1 VSIKRALLR
10 AFVLLAIF
18 VLFGCS
24 SQGAGPSQKQGPYTI
39 GYDVYWLGN
48 SWSVQLAEEFKAAVE
63 KNKGDIQEI
72 VYTQSDNQPDKQVS
86 NIQSMIAK
94 KVDAIIMTPIS
105 PAAAVPVI
113 KQAEQANIPV
123 ILLGATAD
131 TEDYTSLVTVDD
143 TEFGRVGAKWLAEE
157 LNGKGN
163 IYVLNGVAGI
173 ATHDQRFAGATSV
186 FKDYPDI
193 NIVAEENADWDDAKA
208 KTVTATMLAAHPD
221 VDGVWS
227 QGGSMTLGAIEA
239 FENAG
244 KPLVPMTG
252 EDNNGF
258 LKKWQQLKQ
267 SGNENFDSIG
277 VAKPTWLAES
287 SLETTLK
294 ILKGQDYKKDNIM
307 PPPRITSENLD
318 EYVRPDLPDSFW
330 TSTHLSD
337 ERIKKLYE

>member
-1 VSIKRALLR
+1 M
-10 AFVLLAIF
+10 LLAGMLLAVF
-18 VLFGCS
+18 VLFGCG
-24 SQGAGPSQKQGPYTI
+24 SQQGSAPSQKQGPYTI

-48 SWSVQLAEEFKAAVE
+48 SWSVQLQEEFKAAVA
-63 KNKGDIQEI
+63 KNKGDIEE
-72 VYTQSDNQPDKQVS
+72 VFYTQSDNQPDKQVS
-86 NIQSMIAK
+86 NIQSMISR

-105 PAAAVPVI
+105 PSAAVPVI

-123 ILLGATAD
+123 ILLAATAE

-143 TEFGRVGAKWLAEE
+143 REFGRVGAKWLAEE

-173 ATHDQRFAGATSV
+173 ATNDQRFSGAKSV
-186 FKDYPDI
+186 FKDYPGI
-193 NIVAEENADWDDAKA
+193 NIVAAENADWDDAKA
-208 KTVTATMLAAHPD
+208 KTVTATMLAAQPD

-258 LKKWQQLKQ
+258 LKKWQQLRQ
-267 SGNENFDSIG
+267 SGGENFDSIG

-287 SLETTLK
+287 ALETTLK

-307 PPPRITSENLD
+307 PPPRITSKNLD

-330 TSTHLSD
+330 TSTRLSD